1 MDVST
6 RKAGI
11 VSETEA
17 RSARSERT
25 VLSKRGVA
33 AGLLQL
39 CRTGISEG
47 RAEQGRHKGLG
58 RAGLE
63 GRRAFLR
70 WSPDR

>member
-11 VSETEA
+11 VGETEA

-25 VLSKRGVA
+25 VLSKRQAA
-33 AGLLQL
+33 AGLLQQ
-39 CRTGISEG
+39 CRTWISEG
-47 RAEQGRHKGLG
+47 RAEGARHKGLG